1 MLDVKMML
9 KYTDVQNKSP
19 VHAFHLTRVGVTGV
33 TRPVLIQRPKKTVTL
48 IPTFSVFV
56 SLPAEKKGSHMSRD
70 IEVVDEIIDQLD
82 KAPSLESLCARMA
95 KSLLE
100 RHEYAEYAEVGAEA
114 KYFLERAS
122 PSGRK
127 TNEEYGII
135 AKASIRRGKL
145 LRKTVGVEVIGMTAC
160 PCAMETAREMMRV
173 KYPDLKV
180 DGIPI
185 ITHNQRNRCKLMIEL
200 DEKHEVEADDL
211 IEIAEKSLSSPT
223 YEVLKRQDEGAV
235 VMMAHQS
242 PKFVE
247 DVVRDMLRGVLE
259 KYKEMPDDTI
269 ILAQSEAEESIHK
282 HNAFAER
289 GTALGELRK

>member
-1 MLDVKMML
+1 
-9 KYTDVQNKSP
+9 
-19 VHAFHLTRVGVTGV
+19 
-33 TRPVLIQRPKKTVTL
+33 
-48 IPTFSVFV
+48 
-56 SLPAEKKGSHMSRD
+56 
-70 IEVVDEIIDQLD
+70 
-82 KAPSLESLCARMA
+82 
-95 KSLLE
+95 
-100 RHEYAEYAEVGAEA
+100 
-114 KYFLERAS
+114 
-122 PSGRK
+122 
-127 TNEEYGII
+127 
-135 AKASIRRGKL
+135 
-145 LRKTVGVEVIGMTAC
+145 
-160 PCAMETAREMMRV
+160 MMRV